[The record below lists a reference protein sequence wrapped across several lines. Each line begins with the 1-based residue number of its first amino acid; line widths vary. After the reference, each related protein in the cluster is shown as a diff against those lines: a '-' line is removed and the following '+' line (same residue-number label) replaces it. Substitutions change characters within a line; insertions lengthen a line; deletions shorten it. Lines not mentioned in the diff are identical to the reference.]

1 MPKTNLKNLW
11 VLMALVCSFATAQPF
26 NNPPQDNTASP
37 VELEPLRQSDIAF
50 QWTVERIIDSREKQN
65 LSLNWPKNSLKNVLF
80 SAILRGELTAY
91 ENDSFATT
99 ISPSVLAEKGE
110 YCHIIEVI
118 CPEFNDPSIL
128 CDSTVCE
135 PLDYDKL
142 VKWKVIEQWYFDK
155 EQGRMIPRIIGM
167 ALLYRPIVA
176 GLELPE
182 TPLFWVKYDDARPAL
197 AKNKILNPKNEQAS
211 MSYDH
216 FFNGRYFSSYII
228 KYPNVHDYYIGEME
242 EFADNNTAALLH
254 SEEAKKK
261 LFEME
266 HDQWEY

>member
-1 MPKTNLKNLW
+1 MPKLKLKNLW
-11 VLMALVCSFATAQPF
+11 VLMAMVCTFATAQPL
-26 NNPPQDNTASP
+26 NSPPQDLTTTP
-37 VELEPLRQSDIAF
+37 VELEPLRQADIAF
-50 QWTVERIIDSREKQN
+50 QWTIERIIDTREKQN
-65 LSLNWPKNSLKNVLF
+65 LALNWPKNSLKNILF
-80 SAILRGELTAY
+80 KAILNGEITAY
-91 ENDSFATT
+91 ENDSFTTT
-99 ISPSVLAEKGE
+99 IADTSLAKKGE
-110 YCHIIEVI
+110 YCYLQTV
-118 CPEFNDPSIL
+118 
-128 CDSTVCE
+128 VCE
-135 PLDYDKL
+135 GSDDASDLCEVLVCDPLDYDKL

-155 EQGRMIPRIIGM
+155 EQSRMIPRIIGL
-167 ALLYRPIVA
+167 ALMYRPIVA

-197 AKNKILNPKNEQAS
+197 AQNKILNPKNEQAS

-242 EFADNNTAALLH
+242 EFADNNTAALLQA
-254 SEEAKKK
+254 EETKKK